1 MTFNNKERARR
12 AGSKTFHRF
21 QCPTVRPVLM
31 VKKSNI
37 RLIQK
42 SEFENSTWVAFVP
55 LCDTWGRHGERFIK
69 SELTL

>member
-31 VKKSNI
+31 VKKSNL
-37 RLIQK
+37 RLIEK
-42 SEFENSTWVAFVP
+42 SEFENSTWVASV
-55 LCDTWGRHGERFIK
+55 LLLIHGGRHGERFIK
-69 SELTL
+69 NELTL

>member
-1 MTFNNKERARR
+1 MTLNNKERARR

-31 VKKSNI
+31 VKKVI
-37 RLIQK
+37 YDLLK
-42 SEFENSTWVAFVP
+42 SQNSKTRHGLHLFYFVIHG
-55 LCDTWGRHGERFIK
+55 GRHGERFIK